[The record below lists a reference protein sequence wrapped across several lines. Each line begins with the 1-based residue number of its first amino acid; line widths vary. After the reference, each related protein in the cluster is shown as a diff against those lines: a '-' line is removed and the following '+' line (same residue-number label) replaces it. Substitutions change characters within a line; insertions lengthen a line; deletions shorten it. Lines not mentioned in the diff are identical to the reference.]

1 RRRCPHT
8 RRAGLV
14 PGGDRQPRGAGGGLR
29 PAAGRTAYGQAVAA
43 GRQRGGRGAG
53 DRPPMTGAQGALVE
67 HWSWRWSWIRLSATR
82 PTGGA
87 MTMARVD
94 ARGRGRDRRPACLG
108 GGLECALVQ
117 ADETARK
124 VAEGRTA
131 QSRGAA

>member
-1 RRRCPHT
+1 M
-8 RRAGLV
+8 
-14 PGGDRQPRGAGGGLR
+14 
-29 PAAGRTAYGQAVAA
+29 PAAQWRRLLFRQAVAA
-43 GRQRGGRGAG
+43 GRQRGGRGSG
-53 DRPPMTGAQGALVE
+53 DRPPMTGAQGALGE

-94 ARGRGRDRRPACLG
+94 AGRKRRVGRLSCLVG
-108 GGLECALVQ
+108 RLEFLLVQ

-131 QSRGAA
+131 QRRRAVASSSTG